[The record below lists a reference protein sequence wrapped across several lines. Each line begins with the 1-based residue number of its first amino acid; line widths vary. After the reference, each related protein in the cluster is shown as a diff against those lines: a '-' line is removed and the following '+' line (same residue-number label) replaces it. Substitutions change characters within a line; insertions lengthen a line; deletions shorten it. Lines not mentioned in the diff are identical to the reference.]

1 MAHFGTLKLKILKST
16 NCIIQDLW
24 LSEAQGSFQ
33 AKFKVQELF
42 VTRLVFKIT
51 ELKINIREMVCIWR
65 ARDVLLFNIQ

>member
-1 MAHFGTLKLKILKST
+1 MAHLGTLKLKILKSP
-16 NCIIQDLW
+16 NIIQDLW